1 MAPKIFITGV
11 TGYAGGD
18 ALYTLYN
25 AHPDWEFTA
34 LVRNSDRGA
43 PVAAAFPKVRLV
55 YGTLEDAAI
64 LEEEA
69 AKADVVLHTA
79 DSSDHEIAAKAIAT
93 GLARGHTPSNP
104 GYWLHLSGTGI
115 LCWKDMETQT
125 YGEAPSQPPYDDLD
139 GISQLTHLPDSAFH
153 RDIDK
158 IVLAAGS
165 SSLKTAIVCPPTIY
179 GRGRG
184 PANTRS
190 RQVYNLVRITLQKGQ
205 APQLGKGLTEW
216 DNVHVHDLSTLF
228 LLLAERAV
236 SSKYSSSSDSD
247 AELWNEKGYYLAEN
261 GHHVWGEISAQVGA
275 DAFAK
280 GLIQTRDVAAMDV
293 DEAKELAGFEAVS
306 WGLNS
311 KGFAKRAR
319 KYLGWAPTGR
329 SLKEEIPL
337 IVDEEARREGLVK
350 GHKEKAAGEA

>member
-1 MAPKIFITGV
+1 MAPKIFITGT
-11 TGYAGGD
+11 TGYVGGD
-18 ALYTLYN
+18 AIYALYH

-34 LVRNSDRGA
+34 LVRDSDRGA

-55 YGTLEDAAI
+55 YGTLEDASI

-93 GLARGHTPSNP
+93 GLAKGHSPSNP

-115 LCWKDMETQT
+115 LCWKDMETKT
-125 YGEAPSQPPYDDLD
+125 YGEAPSQPPYDDLE
-139 GISQLTHLPDSAFH
+139 GVSQLTDSLPDFAFH
-153 RDIDK
+153 REIDK
-158 IVLAAGS
+158 LVLSVGS
-165 SSLKTAIVCPPTIY
+165 PSLKTAIVCPPTIY

-184 PANTRS
+184 PGNQRS
-190 RQVYNLVRITLQKGQ
+190 RQVYNLVRCTLQKGQ
-205 APQLGKGLTEW
+205 TPQLGKGLTEW

-236 SSKYSSSSDSD
+236 SNSQSSDD
-247 AELWNEKGYYLAEN
+247 VEIWNERGYFLAEN
-261 GHHVWGEISAQVGA
+261 GHHVWGEVSQRVGEV
-275 DAFAK
+275 AFAK
-280 GLIQTRDVAAMDV
+280 GLIKTKEVAAMGV
-293 DEAKELAGFEAVS
+293 EEAKEYAGFEALS

-319 KYLGWAPTGR
+319 KYLGWNPTGR
-329 SLKEEIPL
+329 SLEEEIPY
-337 IVDEEARREGLVK
+337 IVDEEAQREGLVK
-350 GHKEKAAGEA
+350 GHKEVAAGEA

>member
-1 MAPKIFITGV
+1 MTPKIFITGT
-11 TGYAGGD
+11 TGYTGGD
-18 ALYTLYN
+18 ALYTLYH

-43 PVAAAFPKVRLV
+43 PVAAAFPKVHLV
-55 YGTLEDAAI
+55 YGTLEDAKI

-79 DSSDHEIAAKAIAT
+79 DSSDHEIAARAIAT

-115 LCWKDMETQT
+115 LCWKDMESQT

-139 GISQLTHLPDSAFH
+139 NVSQLTHLPDSAFH

-158 IVLAAGS
+158 LVLSAGS

-179 GRGRG
+179 GPGRG
-184 PANTRS
+184 PGNQRS

-228 LLLAERAV
+228 LLLAERAIAGPA
-236 SSKYSSSSDSD
+236 SDD
-247 AELWNEKGYYLAEN
+247 EEIWNEKGYFLAEN
-261 GHHVWGEISAQVGA
+261 GHHVWGELSQQVGA
-275 DAFAK
+275 VAFAK
-280 GLIQTRDVAAMDV
+280 GLIPTQEVARMDV
-293 DEAKELAGFEAVS
+293 EEAKELAGFEAIS

-311 KGFAKRAR
+311 KGVAKRAR
-319 KYLGWAPTGR
+319 KYLGWTPTGR
-329 SLKEEIPL
+329 SLRDEIPY
-337 IVDEEARREGLVK
+337 IIDEEARREGLVK
-350 GHKEKAAGEA
+350 GHKEKAAGSA